1 MLAAALFVIW
11 MVFNGRLTW
20 ELVAFGAVLSVLLS
34 WFVTRFVATGFTP
47 KVQLYVFRRLPSY
60 LRYIWL
66 LIKEITLAN
75 LAVMRLILTDRDI
88 VVPKLATFRT
98 PLHTMPARVM
108 LADCVTL
115 TPGTITV
122 HLQGDKYLV
131 HCLDEAFEEGLVN
144 SAFEQRL
151 MAMEKDWQEASL

>member
-1 MLAAALFVIW
+1 MLAVALFVIW

-20 ELVAFGAVLSVLLS
+20 ELVALGAALSMLLS

-47 KVQLYVFRRLPSY
+47 KVQLYILRHLPSY
-60 LRYIWL
+60 LRFIWL

-88 VVPKLATFRT
+88 VIPKLATFKT
-98 PLHTMPARVM
+98 PLRTMPARVV

-122 HLQGDKYLV
+122 QLQGDEYLV
-131 HCLDEAFEEGLVN
+131 HCLDEAFEKGLVN

-151 MAMEKDWQEASL
+151 LAMEKNRQEASL

>member
-1 MLAAALFVIW
+1 LLAVALFVIW

-20 ELVAFGAVLSVLLS
+20 ELVALGAALSMLLS

-47 KVQLYVFRRLPSY
+47 KVQLYILRHLPSY
-60 LRYIWL
+60 LRFIWL

-88 VVPKLATFRT
+88 VIPKLATFKT
-98 PLHTMPARVM
+98 PLRTMPARVV